1 MLPLSP
7 GALLPTNICE
17 ALESK
22 LLKFLS
28 FLTQLVENFMLNKVD
43 SEQDLH
49 ASKKNLC
56 AKGSR
61 KRLLMSSYSSVK
73 DPLLMVLNN
82 NWYNCINPLL
92 SDCVFTF
99 PGSFVIN
106 EYNFFIISFF
116 FLFSFL
122 FFFSFT
128 QIFYYEYSCILWI
141 ILKIYL

>member
-1 MLPLSP
+1 
-7 GALLPTNICE
+7 
-17 ALESK
+17 
-22 LLKFLS
+22 
-28 FLTQLVENFMLNKVD
+28 
-43 SEQDLH
+43 
-49 ASKKNLC
+49 
-56 AKGSR
+56 
-61 KRLLMSSYSSVK
+61 
-73 DPLLMVLNN
+73 MVLNN

-122 FFFSFT
+122 FSFSFT